1 MKQDLSSDTP
11 NLRPQFTGAQA
22 GRFILAGLTMA
33 QTPWSEDEDAIRRGL
48 EWGRKKARMLKWVES
63 QMLLRL
69 SPIERRC
76 IELYYFE
83 ALNYREA
90 AQVLDVNAS
99 SVYRAVRRGIRKLRE
114 AARSRPDL
122 KP

>member
-1 MKQDLSSDTP
+1 MKQDFSSVTP
-11 NLRPQFTGAQA
+11 ELRAQFTGMQA
-22 GRFILAGLTMA
+22 GDFVLVGLTLA
-33 QTPWSEDEDAIRRGL
+33 QTPWHEDEEAIRRGL
-48 EWGRKKARMLKWVES
+48 EWGRKKARMLRWVES
-63 QMLLRL
+63 QMVLRL

-90 AQVLDVNAS
+90 ASVLEVNPS

-114 AARSRPDL
+114 AARDRPDL

>member
-1 MKQDLSSDTP
+1 MKQDLSPDTP
-11 NLRPQFTGAQA
+11 MLRPQFSGVKASHL
-22 GRFILAGLTMA
+22 ILEGLTMA
-33 QTPWSEDEDAIRRGL
+33 QTPWYEDEDAIRRGL

-69 SPIERRC
+69 TPMERRC

-90 AQVLDVNAS
+90 AQLLDVNAS
-99 SVYRAVRRGIRKLRE
+99 TVYRAVRRSIRKLRV
-114 AARSRPDL
+114 AARDRPDL
-122 KP
+122 RP